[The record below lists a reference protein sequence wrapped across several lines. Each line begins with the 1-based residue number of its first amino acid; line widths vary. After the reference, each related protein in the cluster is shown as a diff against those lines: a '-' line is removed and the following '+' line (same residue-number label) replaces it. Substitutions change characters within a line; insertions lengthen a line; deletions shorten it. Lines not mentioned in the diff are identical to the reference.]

1 MFNGILSPYIETET
15 GPQQAASYSAECANH
30 ALQQTSYSFP
40 KDCKFCMFLCSSSA
54 QVMTLCWQ
62 IGPHLPLDFFLL
74 GNLTFRGLLDC
85 KSFLLYFSV
94 KPWSMLSAFPGS
106 SGFVL
111 WQHGSVCVGC
121 CHLFIS
127 ASGLCFL
134 WCSVPTCCA
143 IPPMTAA
150 FSHVSFLLLALLR
163 ACDGDNMEALALSLI
178 PECSLEVSLPAFS
191 ALNLSSCP
199 SFCC

>member
-1 MFNGILSPYIETET
+1 MLYSKLRILFQRI
-15 GPQQAASYSAECANH
+15 ASFVCSCV
-30 ALQQTSYSFP
+30 ALLPRLWHFAD
-40 KDCKFCMFLCSSSA
+40 KWVHIF
-54 QVMTLCWQ
+54 
-62 IGPHLPLDFFLL
+62 HLIFFLL